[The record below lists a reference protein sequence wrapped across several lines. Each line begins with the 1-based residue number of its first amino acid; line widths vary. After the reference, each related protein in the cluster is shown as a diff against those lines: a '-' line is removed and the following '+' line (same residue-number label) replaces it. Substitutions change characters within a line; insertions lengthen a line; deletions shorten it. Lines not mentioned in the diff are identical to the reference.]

1 MNLELPVNIPQKPF
15 YSLEDV
21 ARVLDVNY
29 QLIYRLVRDGEMGS
43 TKVGRVYRVSHAD
56 LQAYLDSNRTVPAP
70 KHKCDFCGK
79 SFESALSVRKDELTG
94 KTVCVFCSPGTG
106 KASSPQAKK

>member
-1 MNLELPVNIPQKPF
+1 MNIPQKPF

-43 TKVGRVYRVSHAD
+43 TKVGRVYRVSHED
-56 LQAYLDSNRTVPAP
+56 LQAYLQRNRTVPTP
-70 KHKCDFCGK
+70 KHVCDVCGK
-79 SFESALSVRKDELTG
+79 SFDSALSVRKDEGTG
-94 KTVCVFCSPGTG
+94 KTICIFCSPLPGTDS
-106 KASSPQAKK
+106 KPPTKKK

>member
-1 MNLELPVNIPQKPF
+1 MNIPQKPF

-43 TKVGRVYRVSHAD
+43 TKVGRVYRVSHED
-56 LQAYLDSNRTVPAP
+56 LQAYLNRNRTVPP
-70 KHKCDFCGK
+70 VRHTCDLCGK
-79 SFESALSVRKDELTG
+79 SFESALSLRKDESTG
-94 KTVCVFCSPGTG
+94 QMVCIFCRPTSGNN
-106 KASSPQAKK
+106 S